1 MSIIEEFNQLKR
13 DLEALFSSKELIEKQ
28 ICEKASRIFMLNNE
42 CISLSNNNEHT
53 KNDVQEAYLEICNYI
68 SDILEVRLNSD
79 SFVELKQCKA
89 NNRNITGK
97 EEGRIVQHRISSLE
111 DDQSEN
117 KKSLIHANSYA
128 FKNIYKLDDFMNTTN
143 WLWNKEL
150 KSKIVEVVS
159 NRNNEFPNATKPS
172 QIGGDFSSISLGH
185 NKMHCNALPK
195 LVCKTVKIEENNPEQ
210 TKYINPL
217 KSYIEKAFKLES

>member
-28 ICEKASRIFMLNNE
+28 ICEKASRIYKLNNE
-42 CISLSNNNEHT
+42 CISLSNDEEHT
-53 KNDVQEAYLEICNYI
+53 KSNIQESCLEICNYI
-68 SDILEVRLNSD
+68 SDILQVRLNSD
-79 SFVELKQCKA
+79 SFIELKQGKI
-89 NNRNITGK
+89 NNRNISGK
-97 EEGRIVQHRISSLE
+97 KEAKVAQNRVSNTEGDL
-111 DDQSEN
+111 SEN

-159 NRNNEFPNATKPS
+159 NKNKGFPNATKSP
-172 QIGGDFSSISLGH
+172 QIGGDFSSIPVGH
-185 NKMHCNALPK
+185 NKMQCYSLPK
-195 LVCKTVKIEENNPEQ
+195 LVCKTVKIEESNLEQ

-217 KSYIEKAFKLES
+217 KSYIERAFKLES